1 MNLALVAMPWPLFN
15 RPAIQLGVLKGYLRE
30 KAPEL
35 RVKTF
40 YPYVSLAAR
49 LGYPLYQAL
58 SETQWLSEAFG
69 AALMFPKKKESIST
83 LVKREALKRGLNISF
98 EETLDQVREE
108 LEKFLQAVPWADFQ
122 LVGFS
127 VCLNQLHTSLW
138 AASWLKRHFQVPV
151 VFGGSGCAAEM
162 GRALLEVFP
171 FVDYVINGEGE
182 GPLWALIRYLQG
194 QGPLPQSGLFHRK
207 GEEICGGGL
216 YQIPAEEIPLP
227 IYDDYLRTVAAL
239 PPKKRFFPVIPLEA
253 SRGCWWLK
261 CRFCNLNLQWQG
273 YRPKPL
279 ARVLKEVRAHARAGL
294 LDFAFMD
301 NCLPIKGA
309 LRLFE
314 ALAEDQV
321 DYRFFAELRAVY
333 RRKDFALL
341 RRGGLKWVQIG
352 IEALSAS
359 LLKRLNKGTT
369 LIDNVAALRHCE
381 EQGLE
386 LEANLILHFPGSTR
400 EEVAETLRVLE
411 FCFPFRP
418 LRTVSF
424 WLGYGSHVFRY
435 PAEFGIKTLYPHPY
449 YRSLWPKDIY
459 AKLKPLIWEYRADRT
474 RQRRLWAPVEKKV
487 RQWQENYSRLRSQR
501 GPLLSFRD
509 GGNFLLLRQVLPS
522 GEVLHHRLTG
532 ISREIYLFL
541 TDHRS
546 MKEIHER
553 FPNLSQ
559 EKLREFLKDLEL
571 KRLVFE
577 HNGHYLA
584 LAIHKP

>member
-1 MNLALVAMPWPLFN
+1 MNIALVAMPWPLFN
-15 RPAIQLGVLKGYLRE
+15 RPAVQLGVLKGYLKE
-30 KAPEL
+30 KAPDLE
-35 RVKTF
+35 VKTF
-40 YPYVSLAAR
+40 YPYLPLAAR

-58 SETQWLSEAFG
+58 SETQWLSEAIG
-69 AALMFPKKKESIST
+69 AALLFPQKRQDIEGLVKKEA
-83 LVKREALKRGLNISF
+83 RKRGLDFAFKEVF
-98 EETLDQVREE
+98 EKTRKGLEDLLRAIPWEE
-108 LEKFLQAVPWADFQ
+108 FK

-138 AASWLKRHFQVPV
+138 AASWIKQKVNVPV
-151 VFGGSGCAAEM
+151 VLGGSGCAADM
-162 GRALLEVFP
+162 GRALLETFP
-171 FVDYVINGEGE
+171 FIDFVINGEGE
-182 GPLWALIRYLQG
+182 LPLLALIRYLQG
-194 QGPLPQSGLFHRK
+194 QGPLPQNGLFFRK
-207 GEEICGGGL
+207 GKEVCGGGL
-216 YQIPAEEIPLP
+216 VQLAAEEIPSP
-227 IYDDYLRTVAAL
+227 IYDDYLRTVTEL
-239 PPKKRFFPVIPLEA
+239 PPEKRFFPVIPLEA

-261 CRFCNLNLQWQG
+261 CRFCNLNIQWQG

-279 ARVLKEVRAHARAGL
+279 PKVLKEVQAHAWAGL

-309 LRLFE
+309 LRLF
-314 ALAEDQV
+314 ASLAEHGV

-333 RRKDFALL
+333 KRKDFALL
-341 RRGGLKWVQIG
+341 RKGGLKWVQIG

-359 LLKRLNKGTT
+359 LLKRLNKGTK
-369 LIDNVAALRHCE
+369 LIDNVACMRHCE

-400 EEVAETLRVLE
+400 EEVSETLRVLE

-435 PAEFGIKTLYPHPY
+435 PKEFGIKTLYPHPY
-449 YRSLWPKDIY
+449 YRILWPKEVY
-459 AKLKPLIWEYRADRT
+459 TKLIPLVWEYRADRT
-474 RQRRLWAPVEKKV
+474 KQRRLWAPVEKRV
-487 RQWQENYSRLRSQR
+487 RQWQEQYTRLKAQK

-509 GGNFLLLRQVLPS
+509 GGNFLLIRQVLPS

-546 MKEIHER
+546 MKEI
-553 FPNLSQ
+553 Q
-559 EKLREFLKDLEL
+559 EKFPHLTLEKLKGFLADLTL

-577 HNGHYLA
+577 HDGRYLA
-584 LAIHKP
+584 LAIHKA